1 MNIANIFEIANSSP
15 VTCYCKKVDL
25 GITVR
30 SFSSKQDLCKG
41 NTRGNNGRMGD
52 TINQN

>member
-15 VTCYCKKVDL
+15 VTCYCQKVDL

-30 SFSSKQDLCKG
+30 SFSASKTCVKEILEE
-41 NTRGNNGRMGD
+41 TMEEWV
-52 TINQN
+52 TL

>member
-15 VTCYCKKVDL
+15 VTCYCQKVDL

-30 SFSSKQDLCKG
+30 CKG